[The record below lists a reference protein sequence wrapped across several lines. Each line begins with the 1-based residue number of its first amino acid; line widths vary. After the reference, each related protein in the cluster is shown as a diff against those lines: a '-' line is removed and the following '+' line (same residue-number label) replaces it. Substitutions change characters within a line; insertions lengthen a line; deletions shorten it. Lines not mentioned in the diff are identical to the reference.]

1 MALAPG
7 RNDVILAARDGAGN
21 VTSKSVRIIRAGTPT
36 TIGLTPT
43 ARTMLVNETTE
54 LTLADEFGAV
64 VPAATWSSSD
74 PSIVSVS
81 TDDPPV
87 LTALQSGTITIT
99 ATNNGLSA
107 EASLTVLSGITM
119 PHGTTRWSSSGF
131 PGFSVAQNIVANRV
145 DLSVPDLFSI
155 EMAGDIDDCSGRY
168 RCRRISV
175 DSGGSRNS
183 SDGRFV
189 WRLGRRDQWII
200 RCARSSIDILRP
212 VCRSGRSARMA
223 LRLIGKMSRPAQAPD
238 GTIYTIERYPIGRN
252 NPNGTPI
259 LETQILVLD
268 GVTGTLSARYLLARE
283 GSRYDS
289 NCVPNFTTEVS
300 PITLG
305 PVVGLDGHGYVLLQN
320 RKAVIAG
327 PGSHCTTVSQDVGVT
342 LLRVAP
348 TGAVTSTSIY
358 SQHCNSGPPSIC
370 DQPPQLKEIFPDG
383 IGGTLRPCIGHYQ
396 CKRAHLLWRDA
407 DYESC
412 G

>member
-1 MALAPG
+1 
-7 RNDVILAARDGAGN
+7 
-21 VTSKSVRIIRAGTPT
+21 
-36 TIGLTPT
+36 
-43 ARTMLVNETTE
+43 
-54 LTLADEFGAV
+54 
-64 VPAATWSSSD
+64 
-74 PSIVSVS
+74 
-81 TDDPPV
+81 
-87 LTALQSGTITIT
+87 
-99 ATNNGLSA
+99 
-107 EASLTVLSGITM
+107 M

-155 EMAGDIDDCSGRY
+155 EMAGTSMIVRGVTAAGESLWTAAAPGTPLMADWFGGLVAGTNGSFDVYGFHSTSFVRFAGPEGVPGWRY
-168 RCRRISV
+168 
-175 DSGGSRNS
+175 DS
-183 SDGRFV
+183 
-189 WRLGRRDQWII
+189 
-200 RCARSSIDILRP
+200 
-212 VCRSGRSARMA
+212 
-223 LRLIGKMSRPAQAPD
+223 IGKMSRPAQAPD